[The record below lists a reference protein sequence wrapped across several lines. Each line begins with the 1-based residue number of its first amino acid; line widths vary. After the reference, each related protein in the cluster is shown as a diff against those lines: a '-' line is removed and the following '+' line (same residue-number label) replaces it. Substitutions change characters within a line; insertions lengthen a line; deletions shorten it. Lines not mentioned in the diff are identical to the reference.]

1 MPAAGRTLCS
11 GHSDSRVVL
20 GFSPAA
26 WCRESRGPPA
36 SWGSRCTR
44 SRVLGWGDGA
54 GAVPLE
60 VLLLAE
66 GTVTGPLT
74 EAFPALGGLAAVLVS
89 PSVLRCF
96 LIEVFAGG
104 EAVPP
109 PRRTYSHQLS
119 CKGQMF
125 PGTKVLQIPATPKE
139 MGEEETA
146 WDRVQLHQP
155 TC

>member
-1 MPAAGRTLCS
+1 M
-11 GHSDSRVVL
+11 
-20 GFSPAA
+20 
-26 WCRESRGPPA
+26 
-36 SWGSRCTR
+36 
-44 SRVLGWGDGA
+44 
-54 GAVPLE
+54 
-60 VLLLAE
+60 AE

-146 WDRVQLHQP
+146 WDRVQLRQP